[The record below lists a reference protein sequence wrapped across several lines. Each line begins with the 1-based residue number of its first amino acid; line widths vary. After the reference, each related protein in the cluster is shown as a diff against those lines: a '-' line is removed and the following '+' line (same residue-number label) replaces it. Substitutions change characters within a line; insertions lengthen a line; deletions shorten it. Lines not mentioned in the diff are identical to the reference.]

1 MAKARKMRPAGFM
14 AKLVCALVA
23 VALALTSLFPTAARA
38 EIKHVTKDESF
49 YDTVFSSENRVGVL
63 LGGLSE
69 TECRERYPNSTLEV
83 YSTLSDL
90 EAALAAGKVDYAL
103 VPEAMANLY
112 MEANDG
118 FVYYE
123 PQFTSYPSCFAAAKG
138 NTELVE
144 KVNTVLKKFREDGT
158 LDQIYKKWVTD
169 ADYSMDDVPKVES
182 GETLTVAAML
192 TEIPYSFVK
201 DGNYVGSDREVIE
214 RVAYELGMKVEYL
227 DTDFAGGLTA
237 VSSGKADLA
246 IAVTPNEERAKT
258 MDFTDSYMDLPFSI
272 MGVDPD
278 AKQAGFIE
286 TFEKNFKS
294 TFLDENRWQM
304 ILSGLGVTCLIA
316 CFAFVLATLGGA
328 ALCAMRRSSR
338 PLARG
343 FAKTYIKLA
352 TGIPVLVWLMIL
364 YYILFANVD
373 VSSILVAIICF
384 GLQASAPMSG
394 IFLTGLEG
402 VDKGQ
407 LEGALAMGFSKQQAY
422 KMVILPQAA
431 NKVFGLWAGQLAS
444 LIKGTSVVGYIAI
457 TDLTKVSDIIR
468 SRTFQAFF
476 PLIATALVYFAIIA
490 LTSWAL
496 GLAAKKTDPK
506 RRSGA
511 SILKGVKTK

>member
-1 MAKARKMRPAGFM
+1 MAKACKTSPTSLKK
-14 AKLVCALVA
+14 KLACALA
-23 VALALTSLFPTAARA
+23 AAFLALGCLAPTAANA
-38 EIKHVTKDESF
+38 EVKHATKEASIYDEV
-49 YDTVFSSENRVGVL
+49 YGGDNKVGVL
-63 LGGLSE
+63 LGGLIESDS
-69 TECRERYPNSTLEV
+69 REKYPNANLEV
-83 YSTLSDL
+83 FSTLSDL
-90 EAALAAGKVDYAL
+90 EAALAAGKVDYAM
-103 VPEAMANLY
+103 VPEPMANLY
-112 MEANDG
+112 MQANDG

-123 PQFTSYPSCFAAAKG
+123 PNFTSYPSCFGTAKG
-138 NTELVE
+138 NDELVE
-144 KVNTVLKKFREDGT
+144 KINTVLAKFREDGT

-169 ADYSMDDVPKVES
+169 ANYTMDDIPEVES
-182 GETLTVAAML
+182 GETLTVAAMV
-192 TEIPYSFVK
+192 TETPYSFIK
-201 DGNYVGSDREVIE
+201 DGEHMGSDREVIE
-214 RVAYELGMKVEYL
+214 RVAYELGMKVQYL

-237 VSSGKADLA
+237 ASTGKADLT
-246 IAVTPNEERAKT
+246 ICVTPNEEREKT
-258 MDFTDSYMDLPFSI
+258 LTFTDAYMDVPYGA
-272 MGVDPD
+272 MTRDAD
-278 AKQAGFIE
+278 AKQASFIE
-286 TFEKNFKS
+286 TFKKNFQS
-294 TFLDENRWQM
+294 TFIDENRWQM
-304 ILSGLGVTCLIA
+304 ILSGLGVTCVIA
-316 CFAFVLATLGGA
+316 GFSFVLATLGGA

-338 PLARG
+338 PFARG
-343 FAKTYIKLA
+343 FANAYIKLA

-373 VSSILVAIICF
+373 VSSIAVAVICF

-407 LEGALAMGFSKQQAY
+407 LEGALALGFSKRDAFR
-422 KMVILPQAA
+422 MVILPQAA

-476 PLIATALVYFAIIA
+476 PLIATALVYFAVIA

-496 GLAAKKTDPK
+496 GLVAKKTDPK